1 MLSDLTSA
9 LVDFEVNKYEIVFI
23 YNVFNIEE

>member
-9 LVDFEVNKYEIVFI
+9 LVDFEVNKYKIVFI